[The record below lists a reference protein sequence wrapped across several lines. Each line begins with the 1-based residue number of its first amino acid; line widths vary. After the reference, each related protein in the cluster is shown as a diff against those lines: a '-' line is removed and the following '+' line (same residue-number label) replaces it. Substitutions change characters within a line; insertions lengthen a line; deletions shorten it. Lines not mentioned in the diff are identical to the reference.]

1 MTDGLPGRV
10 RRRAQKQLT
19 RIREDYRD
27 RIITAVYALSGDLRP
42 RNSRKLRDRE
52 GYRLRIGDYRV
63 LYVVN
68 VDRRQVLVAEVWH
81 RQRGHR

>member
-1 MTDGLPGRV
+1 M
-10 RRRAQKQLT
+10 
-19 RIREDYRD
+19 
-27 RIITAVYALSGDLRP
+27 YALSGDLRP
-42 RNSRKLRDRE
+42 SNSRKLRDRE
-52 GYRLRIGDYRV
+52 DYRLRIGDYRV